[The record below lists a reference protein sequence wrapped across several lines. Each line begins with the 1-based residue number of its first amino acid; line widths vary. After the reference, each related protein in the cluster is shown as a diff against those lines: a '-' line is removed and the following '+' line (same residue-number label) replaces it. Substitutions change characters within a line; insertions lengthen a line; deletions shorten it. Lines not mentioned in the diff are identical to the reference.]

1 MDLKEKFEKASEQ
14 VMNLDE
20 RPSNE
25 ELLKLYAFYK
35 QGTEGDVSGKRP
47 GMMNLKGRAKFDAWA
62 KIEGMSS
69 DEAMKGYVD
78 LVESLEIFL

>member
-78 LVESLEIFL
+78 LVESLLGK